1 MNQCQGFMNEHTD
14 FMNNWHN
21 CSIFRHFTSL
31 VHRFGTLVQYIFTPE
46 QELSLLNQNYLTPEI
61 SINMKRKIL
70 NLTIALSIIAVA
82 ILASAFMIRNK
93 QEPAMDLNKQE
104 VLYVK
109 TALASTSEIHPEAT
123 YRGRVAS
130 LENVVLS
137 AEVSGKILPGD
148 LPLKEGQSF
157 KKGDLLIH
165 IYNEDMKAS
174 LQSLRSS
181 YLQLMSSAL
190 PDLKIDYP
198 NQYEKWSGFFN
209 NIDISSMMP
218 ELPIIESEKERVFVA
233 SKNILTQ
240 YYSIKVQEVT
250 LEKYTLYAPFS
261 GTYKTVTSEV
271 GSVASMNMQIA
282 TLIRT
287 DEMEVIV
294 PVLPEELDWI
304 SEGMKVELNRNNG
317 RTITGTVSRIA
328 GFIDPGSQSVN
339 VYVSVRNSRS
349 CQLLEGEY
357 VEAEFISKGSVSGML
372 LPREALLNENSIYV
386 LEDGQIELRQVSVI
400 DKLEDFYI
408 IEGFNEGETIV
419 VESLVDVKPGQ
430 LAAPIS

>member
-1 MNQCQGFMNEHTD
+1 
-14 FMNNWHN
+14 
-21 CSIFRHFTSL
+21 
-31 VHRFGTLVQYIFTPE
+31 
-46 QELSLLNQNYLTPEI
+46 
-61 SINMKRKIL
+61 MKRKIL
-70 NLTIALSIIAVA
+70 NIAITISIVAVA
-82 ILASAFMIRNK
+82 IAASAFMIKNK
-93 QEPAMDLNKQE
+93 PVPPRDQNKKE
-104 VLYVK
+104 VLFVK
-109 TALASTSEIHPEAT
+109 TAEATTSEIHPEAS

-148 LPLKEGQSF
+148 VPLKEGQSF
-157 KKGDLLIH
+157 RKGDVLLN

-174 LQSLRSS
+174 LQSMRSS

-198 NQYEKWSGFFN
+198 DQYEKWSSFFN
-209 NIDISSMMP
+209 KIDISDLMP
-218 ELPIIESEKERVFVA
+218 ELPEIESEKERVFVA

-240 YYSIKVQEVT
+240 YYSIRQQEVNYSR
-250 LEKYTLYAPFS
+250 YTLYAPFN

-294 PVLPEELDWI
+294 PVLPEELEWI
-304 SEGMKVELNRNNG
+304 DVGMSTELYRNNG
-317 RTITGTVSRIA
+317 NLVSGKISRIA
-328 GFIDPGSQSVN
+328 SFIDPGSQSVN
-339 VYVSVRNSRS
+339 VYVSAQNNRNQ
-349 CQLLEGEY
+349 QLLEGEY
-357 VEAEFISKGSVSGML
+357 VEASFTSPGTISGMII
-372 LPREALLNENSIYV
+372 PREALVGENSIYV
-386 LEDGQIELRQVSVI
+386 LEDGQIAEQKIVVVDR
-400 DKLEDFYI
+400 LEDHLVI
-408 IEGFNEGETIV
+408 QGFTDGSLLI

>member
-1 MNQCQGFMNEHTD
+1 
-14 FMNNWHN
+14 
-21 CSIFRHFTSL
+21 
-31 VHRFGTLVQYIFTPE
+31 
-46 QELSLLNQNYLTPEI
+46 
-61 SINMKRKIL
+61 MKRKIL
-70 NLTIALSIIAVA
+70 NITITLSIIAVA
-82 ILASAFMIRNK
+82 ILASAFMIKNK
-93 QEPAMDLNKQE
+93 PEPKRDLNKQE
-104 VLYVK
+104 LIYVK
-109 TALASTSEIHPEAT
+109 TETATTSEIHPEAS

-148 LPLKEGQSF
+148 VPLKEGQSF
-157 KKGDLLIH
+157 RKGEVLIH

-174 LQSLRSS
+174 LQSMRSS

-198 NQYEKWSGFFN
+198 DQYDKWSTFFN
-209 NIDISSMMP
+209 NIHINSLMP
-218 ELPIIESEKERVFVA
+218 ELPVIESEKERVFVA

-240 YYSIKVQEVT
+240 YYSIKQQEVNFA
-250 LEKYTLYAPFS
+250 KYTLLAPFD
-261 GTYKTVTSEV
+261 GAYKTVNSEV

-304 SEGMKVELNRNNG
+304 GEGMSVELKRNNDL
-317 RTITGTVSRIA
+317 TVSGNISRIA
-328 GFIDPGSQSVN
+328 SFIDPGSQSVN
-339 VYVSVRNSRS
+339 IYVSVQNNKK
-349 CQLLEGEY
+349 QHLLEGEY
-357 VEAEFISKGSVSGML
+357 VDAAFISPGIIQGMVI
-372 LPREALLNENSIYV
+372 PREALVGENSIYV
-386 LEDGQIELRQVSVI
+386 LEDGQISEKNILVLDRQ
-400 DKLEDFYI
+400 EDLLV
-408 IEGFNEGETIV
+408 IEGYSEGSTII

>member
-1 MNQCQGFMNEHTD
+1 
-14 FMNNWHN
+14 
-21 CSIFRHFTSL
+21 
-31 VHRFGTLVQYIFTPE
+31 
-46 QELSLLNQNYLTPEI
+46 
-61 SINMKRKIL
+61 MKRKVV
-70 NLTIALSIIAVA
+70 NIAISLSIVAVA
-82 ILASAFMIRNK
+82 ILVSAFMIKNK
-93 QEPAMDLNKQE
+93 SEPKRDLNKEE
-104 VLYVK
+104 VLFVK
-109 TALASTSEIHPEAT
+109 TETASSIEIHPSAS

-148 LPLKEGQSF
+148 VTLKEGQSF
-157 KKGDLLIH
+157 RKGDVLVH
-165 IYNEDMKAS
+165 IYSEDMKAA
-174 LQSLRSS
+174 LQSMRSS

-198 NQYEKWSGFFN
+198 DQYDKWRAFFN
-209 NIDISSMMP
+209 NIHISSMMP
-218 ELPIIESEKERVFVA
+218 ELPVIESEKERVFVA

-240 YYSIKVQEVT
+240 YYSIIQQEVNF
-250 LEKYTLYAPFS
+250 KRYTLYAPFN

-282 TLIRT
+282 SLIRT

-304 SEGMKVELNRNNG
+304 HKGMKVDLMRNNG
-317 RTITGTVSRIA
+317 ENVQGVVSRVA

-339 VYVSVRNSRS
+339 VYISARNTPSRH
-349 CQLLEGEY
+349 LLEGEY
-357 VEAEFISKGSVSGML
+357 VEAEFSSLEVITGMVV
-372 LPREALLNENSIYV
+372 PREALLNEQKMYV
-386 LEDGQIELRQVSVI
+386 LEEGKIQERQVKVV
-400 DKLEDFYI
+400 DRLEDYYVI
-408 IEGFNEGETIV
+408 QGYNEGEILV